1 MANVISNKHGQMTM
15 RSTLFA
21 LMATIT
27 LGGCISTPATSL
39 IFKEGE
45 RIEGTK
51 NAIHEILIC
60 NPPKG
65 LDWVVWGQFQ
75 LASEIPAYATD
86 DSEADFTNHDA
97 LCYRITPR
105 LEADTLRFRYMDR
118 YIYSHSRLPMG
129 FHLQLHGKQSR
140 ELPITYELLPV
151 PESVPDSFQLA
162 RLALTDIVPQ
172 VKNIKLLEGTTPY
185 RKADVSLLKGEKA
198 SWYRLTIHDTICI
211 EAADPDGA
219 YYAQVTLDKL
229 RDNAGG
235 KELPNLII
243 EDWPDFAIRPLML
256 DLGRNFL
263 NVEQVCN
270 IIDVMTRCKANMLM
284 LHLAEDEGW
293 RIEINGL
300 PELTG
305 FGAFHAIPQRQA
317 DGSYVLTDGL
327 IPSQEGRVGR
337 EKPWQGSTGF
347 YTRDEFK
354 QILRYAAER
363 HIEVVPEL
371 ELPGHSG
378 SAIEAMRYRA
388 RTTGDKS
395 FLLTDENDKSQHTA
409 VYGYRDNI
417 MDVSLPSVYNFLE
430 IVLDDLIAMYKETGL
445 TLQRVNLS
453 GDEVPEGCWMESPSA
468 KQLMAEN
475 NMRSTADLWTYFLNR
490 VTDIYASKGLKLIA
504 YTEVLHATDSVVK
517 EKLKQQTAFLI
528 NWYPTTRANGDIT
541 RQAYKYV
548 EMGFP
553 VLFSNADYTYM
564 DNVYSFDRREHGLCW
579 AGATDERK
587 AYSYNSFDALGERI
601 KLEHPENVIGVEPM
615 LWGDNVYNFE
625 QACYLLFPKVF
636 SLFERS
642 WNAIPD
648 TSEIAFGK
656 FYSIVTTQELP
667 YLESK
672 QLNHRDPMQAKIR
685 QAERGQTCLDY
696 AETQKELHEV
706 K

>member
-1 MANVISNKHGQMTM
+1 MSGLLA
-15 RSTLFA
+15 A
-21 LMATIT
+21 LA
-27 LGGCISTPATSL
+27 LGGCNPNPSTSL

-51 NAIHEILIC
+51 NAIHEIVIC

-65 LDWVVWGQFQ
+65 LDWAIWGQFQ

-105 LEADTLRFRYMDR
+105 VEADTLHFRFMDR

-129 FHLQLHGKQSR
+129 FHLQLQGKESY

-151 PESVPDSFQLA
+151 PESVPDTF
-162 RLALTDIVPQ
+162 RLAQLTLTDIVPQ
-172 VKNIKLLEGTTPY
+172 VKKMKLLDGTTPY
-185 RKADVSLLKGEKA
+185 QKASISFVKGQKP
-198 SWYRLTIHDTICI
+198 SWYRLIINNNIGI
-211 EAADPDGA
+211 EAADADGA

-229 RDNAGG
+229 HDNAGD
-235 KELPNLII
+235 KQLPNLVI

-263 NVEQVCN
+263 SVEQVCH
-270 IIDVMTRCKANMLM
+270 IIDVMARCKANMLM

-293 RIEINGL
+293 RIAIKGL
-300 PELTG
+300 PELTE

-317 DGSYVLTDGL
+317 DGNYAHIEALM
-327 IPSQEGRVGR
+327 PSQEGRVGR

-347 YTRDEFK
+347 YTREDFK
-354 QILRYAAER
+354 QILRHATKR
-363 HIEVVPEL
+363 HIEVLPEL

-378 SAIEAMRYRA
+378 SAIEAMRHRA

-395 FLLTDENDKSQHTA
+395 FLLTDENDQSQHTA

-417 MDVSLPSVYNFLE
+417 VDVSLPSVYKFLE
-430 IVLDDLIAMYKETGL
+430 VVLDDLKAMYKEAGL

-468 KQLMAEN
+468 KQLMAAN
-475 NMRSTADLWTYFLNR
+475 NLHTSADLWTYFLSR
-490 VTDIYASKGLKLIA
+490 VTDIYAAKDLKLIA
-504 YTEVLHATDSVVK
+504 YTEVLHATDSAVIGK
-517 EKLKQQTAFLI
+517 IKQQTSFLI
-528 NWYPTTRANGDIT
+528 NWYPTTRANGNIT

-564 DNVYSFDRREHGLCW
+564 DNVYSFDRREQGLCW

-587 AYSYNSFDALGERI
+587 AYSYNAFDALGEGL

-636 SLFERS
+636 SMFERS

-648 TSEIAFGK
+648 TSETAFGK
-656 FYSIVTTQELP
+656 FYSIVTSQEIP
-667 YLESK
+667 FIESK
-672 QLNHRDPMQAKIR
+672 KLNHRTPMQAK
-685 QAERGQTCLDY
+685 
-696 AETQKELHEV
+696 
-706 K
+706 